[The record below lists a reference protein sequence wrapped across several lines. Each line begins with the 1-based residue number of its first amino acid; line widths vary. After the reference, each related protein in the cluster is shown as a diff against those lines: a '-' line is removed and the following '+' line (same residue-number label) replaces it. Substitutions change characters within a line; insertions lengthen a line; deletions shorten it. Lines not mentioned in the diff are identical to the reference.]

1 MSQGYESKTQPTL
14 EDGEHV
20 HEKESRERNQKRR
33 MKQKEKRVDKGLA
46 QERLAIA
53 PSSLLLSQCSTNHMY

>member
-20 HEKESRERNQKRR
+20 HEKESRERNQKGR
-33 MKQKEKRVDKGLA
+33 MKQKEKRVNRGLA
-46 QERLAIA
+46 KEIFTIA